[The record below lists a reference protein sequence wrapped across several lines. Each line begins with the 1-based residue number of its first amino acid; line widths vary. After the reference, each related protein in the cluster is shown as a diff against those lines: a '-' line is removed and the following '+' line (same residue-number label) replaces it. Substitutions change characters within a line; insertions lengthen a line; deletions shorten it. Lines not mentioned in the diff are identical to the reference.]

1 MLRFSVSSII
11 DDDWVLKLLRKPE
24 DDEDRD
30 GRLGLDSIGRSS
42 SINVEE
48 HCFRRNWIGSKWWW
62 LVVGWKDY
70 TNIYLRKE
78 EIYN

>member
-1 MLRFSVSSII
+1 MDKTKGINRV
-11 DDDWVLKLLRKPE
+11 KPE

-48 HCFRRNWIGSKWWW
+48 HCLRRNWIGSKWWW

-70 TNIYLRKE
+70 TNICLRKE